1 MDFGSRSGDS
11 EQGWKE
17 EHHREA
23 GEGTRVPV
31 LVRRILLPPQ
41 TWTLVILHQQEA
53 RRRVTL
59 LPGHWGSITAREVL
73 QPQVSFF
80 TVADCLELE
89 LCLRVGFPQRGQRAV
104 GSDLCSCLCS
114 Q

>member
-1 MDFGSRSGDS
+1 M
-11 EQGWKE
+11 
-17 EHHREA
+17 
-23 GEGTRVPV
+23 
-31 LVRRILLPPQ
+31 
-41 TWTLVILHQQEA
+41 
-53 RRRVTL
+53 TL

-89 LCLRVGFPQRGQRAV
+89 LCLRVGFASTLRGQRAV